1 MRHVVQNWNSNL
13 IFSQLHLLLLYIYIY
28 IYIDFFMIILIHNLF
43 ISLLVLWYNLN
54 VPLDY

>member
-28 IYIDFFMIILIHNLF
+28 RFLYDNINPQFIYL
-43 ISLLVLWYNLN
+43 SLSFV
-54 VPLDY
+54 V